1 MFISSWKFS
10 LAKYDGVCECNVGY
24 EQFVRVARKRN
35 REVLW
40 QFLENWCPDIRRCEV
55 NGAFYNEGSHED
67 LSMCQN
73 VQCSCPKRPSGTKS
87 GHWVYVKGCRYVA
100 QEIEGCQRKWSLWK
114 IQLSNKSQNLS
125 GSRQSTFHTGARFQ
139 SVSNKTCLS

>member
-1 MFISSWKFS
+1 MGEFNSFFYRKEKIKFLRKKMRFFMLFSIQFLTANS

-40 QFLENWCPDIRRCEV
+40 QFLENWCPNIRRCEV

-67 LSMCQN
+67 FNRCQA

-87 GHWVYVKGCRYVA
+87 GHWVYVKGCRYDA
-100 QEIEGCQRKWSLWK
+100 QEIEGCQRK
-114 IQLSNKSQNLS
+114 
-125 GSRQSTFHTGARFQ
+125 
-139 SVSNKTCLS
+139 